1 MAGEETGYKSQDT
14 GDVLGRVRKILSGQ
28 PVRDSAIENTAG
40 KGDAGFSKAGVNKG
54 VGNHHEGSAKV
65 TKVR

>member
-1 MAGEETGYKSQDT
+1 MAGEETGYRSQDT

-28 PVRDSAIENTAG
+28 PVRDSAIENSAG
-40 KGDAGFSKAGVNKG
+40 DKGFEKAGVNKG
-54 VGNHHEGSAKV
+54 VGNHHSGSAKV